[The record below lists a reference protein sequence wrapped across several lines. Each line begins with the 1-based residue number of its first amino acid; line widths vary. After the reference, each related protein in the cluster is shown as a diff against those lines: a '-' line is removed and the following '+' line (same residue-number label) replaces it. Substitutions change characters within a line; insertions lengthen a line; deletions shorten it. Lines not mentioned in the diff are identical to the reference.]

1 MKPCQPHIFAVPAGS
16 AFMREAVLAL
26 RANQLID
33 GVDMIDPRR
42 LAQLRIYVPSKK
54 AAQSLRSAFVE
65 TAENHAAFLPEI
77 KPLGEEASADALI
90 FAELAAGAGADGG
103 DIETAK
109 AALLAPAVIDPL
121 ERQAL
126 LARLIRPWREKL
138 PRHIRALFGREE
150 INIPANTADA
160 LWLARALSALMDEI
174 ETESADTAKIKTLA
188 PEDLSEWWQ
197 VTVEF
202 LDLIFA
208 AWPDILAERSL
219 TTAAAKR
226 NRLLRDEA
234 KRLSNAARAGA
245 APLGANAAMAAAA
258 QRPILALGSTGS
270 VPAAAELLKVIA
282 YLPRGAVV
290 LPGLDR
296 DLEDAAWDA
305 LDADEDNPALY
316 AHPQYVLKRLL
327 HRMNISRENVC
338 FLGRQTA
345 EQRARE
351 KAVSE
356 IFRPAETT
364 DKWQSEAGASALPAE
379 SFSPVS
385 LIEAPNA
392 REEAL
397 ALACAMRA
405 ALERPGETAA
415 LITADRVLARRV
427 AAELKRFNLT
437 ANDSGGAPLSETEP
451 AALLKLLLAAI
462 FAPGDAVAVLA
473 LLKHPLTRL
482 GFSRADLRRQAEQL
496 EFFALRGG
504 TGRINIGAAEDF
516 IEERLAKLVEAERV
530 SSEFTADR
538 LEEARRLAGALTAAS
553 APLYRFAAQSDEVS
567 LGQAVTATIETL
579 ENFGRDETGALNRLY
594 EGEAGQ
600 KIISFFRALLAN
612 QSGLT
617 FTPAEWPQ
625 LLEALMADQS
635 VEMRQSGQPR
645 LFILG
650 LFEAR
655 LQNFDTVL
663 IGGLN
668 EGSLPMAAK
677 SSPFMSRQMKAAL
690 GLPPPEQR
698 IGFTAHDLS
707 QNLAQKRVILSRAL
721 RVDNAPSVASRWLQ
735 RLLTVAGAEQ
745 AAAMRARGQFYARA
759 ARALDYALP
768 QPFAARPCPKPALRL
783 RPKSFSITEIETLRR
798 DPYAVYARRIL
809 RLKPLEPLIQ
819 DAGNAERGSLI
830 HAVLAAFGQYYPT
843 ENIAAIEPQATKILT
858 DIAMAELAKLQLP
871 ADIAVLWQPRLMALI
886 PNIIARE
893 AALSPRRRYC
903 ETKAA
908 DTIIGA
914 SGCSLHGR
922 ADRIDILA
930 EKGENGEK
938 LAEIVDFKTGSSPDK
953 KYARNLSA
961 PQLALEGAL
970 LARSAFSECGKA
982 EAEGL
987 LYVRIKADGS
997 VNDENIAAVKLNGA
1011 ESSAAELSE
1020 TAWQELIKLMLHF
1033 GKEQTGYLSHALP
1046 SLSDWESD
1054 YDHLAREFEWS
1065 ALAGGREEE

>member
-1 MKPCQPHIFAVPAGS
+1 MPPRPYIPHVFAVPAGL

-26 RANQLID
+26 RANRLIAD
-33 GVDMIDPRR
+33 ADMADPRQ
-42 LAQLRIYVPSKK
+42 LAGLKIYVPSKK
-54 AAQSLRSAFVE
+54 AAQSLRSALVE
-65 TAENHAAFLPEI
+65 TADNHAAFLPEI
-77 KPLGEEASADALI
+77 KPLGEEEDSDAQL
-90 FAELAAGAGADGG
+90 FARLAAAGADNA
-103 DIETAK
+103 A
-109 AALLAPAVIDPL
+109 AALAELQSPPL
-121 ERQAL
+121 IEPMERQAL

-138 PRHIRALFGREE
+138 PRHIRALFGRET

-160 LWLARALSALMDEI
+160 LWLARALANLMDEI
-174 ETESADTAKIKTLA
+174 ETESADPALIKTLA
-188 PEDLSEWWQ
+188 PADLSEWWQ

-202 LDLIFA
+202 LELIFA
-208 AWPDILAERSL
+208 AWPQILAERDL
-219 TTAAAKR
+219 TTASARR
-226 NRLLRDEA
+226 NRLLAAEA
-234 KRLSNAARAGA
+234 ERLRRAERAAA
-245 APLGANAAMAAAA
+245 APLGANAANLAAAN
-258 QRPILALGSTGS
+258 QPILVLGSTGS
-270 VPAAAELLKVIA
+270 VPAAAELIKTIA

-296 DLEDAAWDA
+296 DLEEAAWDG
-305 LDADEDNPALY
+305 LDADADNPALF
-316 AHPQYVLKRLL
+316 AHPQFVLKRLL
-327 HRMNISRENVC
+327 NRLNISRENVC
-338 FLGRQTA
+338 FLGCQTA

-364 DKWQSEAGASALPAE
+364 DKWQTELAGGGLPAA
-379 SFSPVS
+379 SLNPVS
-385 LIEAPNA
+385 LIEAPNG

-427 AAELKRFNLT
+427 AAELKRFGLA
-437 ANDSGGAPLSETEP
+437 ANDTGGAPLSETEP
-451 AALLKLLLAAI
+451 AALIKLLLAAI
-462 FAPGDAVAVLA
+462 FSPGDAVTVLA

-482 GFSRADLRRQAEQL
+482 GFTRADLRRQAEQL

-530 SSEFTADR
+530 SSEFTAER
-538 LEEARRLAGALTAAS
+538 LEEARRLASQLTAAA
-553 APLYRFAAQSDEVS
+553 APLYRFAAGAEEVS
-567 LGQAVTATIETL
+567 LAQAVAATIETL
-579 ENFGRDETGALNRLY
+579 ENFGRDETLSLTRLY
-594 EGEAGQ
+594 DGEAGQ
-600 KIISFFRALLAN
+600 KIINFFRSLLAN

-625 LLEALMADQS
+625 VLEALMADAS

-668 EGSLPMAAK
+668 EGSLPGAAQ

-698 IGFTAHDLS
+698 IGFTAHDIS

-721 RVDNAPSVASRWLQ
+721 RLDNAPSVASRWLQ
-735 RLLTVAGAEQ
+735 RLLTVAGGTS
-745 AAAMRARGQFYARA
+745 AANMRARGSYYLQA

-768 QPFAARPCPKPALRL
+768 QPFAPRPCPKPPLAL
-783 RPKSFSITEIETLRR
+783 RPKNFRITEIETLRR
-798 DPYAVYARRIL
+798 DPYAIYARRIL
-809 RLKPLEPLIQ
+809 RLEPLEPLIR
-819 DAGNAERGSLI
+819 DANNAERGSLI
-830 HAVLAAFGQYYPT
+830 HNILAAFGQFYPT
-843 ENIAAIEPQATKILT
+843 QNIEPIQDQAAKQLEAIAA
-858 DIAMAELAKLQLP
+858 AEFAKLQLP
-871 ADIAVLWQPRLMALI
+871 ADIAVLWWPRVLALI

-903 ETKAA
+903 EIAA
-908 DTIIGA
+908 AATAIGA
-914 SGCSLHGR
+914 SGCTLHGR

-930 EKGENGEK
+930 EAAESGGRA
-938 LAEIVDFKTGSSPDK
+938 AEIVDFKTGSNPDK
-953 KYARNLSA
+953 KYARMLSA

-970 LARSAFSECGKA
+970 LSRGAFSECGKA
-982 EAEGL
+982 EPAAL
-987 LYVRIKADGS
+987 HYVRLKPDGS
-997 VNDENIAAVKLNGA
+997 VNDENIAAVKTGELGEITA
-1011 ESSAAELSE
+1011 QELSE
-1020 TAWQELIKLMLHF
+1020 TAWRRLIGLMEHF
-1033 GKEQTGYLSHALP
+1033 NKAKTGYLSHALP

-1065 ALAGGREEE
+1065 ALAGGKEKE